1 MVYRKLYVATPVKE
15 RSPNARTNERDELQ
29 LSSFAINDSSRT
41 RGRLL
46 HVEKNNN
53 KTCRGTIVRVR
64 EMS

>member
-29 LSSFAINDSSRT
+29 LSSLAINDSSRT

-46 HVEKNNN
+46 HVEK
-53 KTCRGTIVRVR
+53 KITKPAGGQ
-64 EMS
+64 

>member
-15 RSPNARTNERDELQ
+15 RSPNARTNERDKLQ
-29 LSSFAINDSSRT
+29 LSSLAINDSSRT

-46 HVEKNNN
+46 HVKKNN